1 MSKVVVQRENAIKIY
16 QHCIVKLNY
25 IYNQEKS
32 RKHQYALYKITADYL
47 KDKLNSIVQT
57 DAKQLIF
64 HVSKELLTIYETP
77 TGNQKQEL
85 LRNFAVTY
93 YESLSQIQNLDYTA
107 VLDVTL
113 DEIEGEL
120 SDEEL
125 EKIEK
130 EEAEKLILENG
141 NPRQEENNNNNNLN
155 QNIHN
160 EEEENMALQ
169 ADDVDK
175 KVFRHLNFIFK
186 GEPELAQTFLDG
198 INLLRL
204 GIVHNDNQAYLLA
217 SIKAKCA
224 APMRDWLRN
233 ANSIDEIVNIVNTKI
248 QRTPIQELQTKLKNI
263 QLKGDLNKFID
274 EIEKTCKEL
283 EAAYLY
289 KGMPHDLAT
298 QQTINRATETVI
310 NSIPTEAGK
319 NAILGNF
326 SSVSELLTRLRERTE
341 NRQAAANAMT
351 IAKVAKLSG
360 NRGRN
365 FRGRGGYRNYQQG
378 NGRDGNQNNYRNN
391 NSNGNYRGNNS
402 NYRGQR
408 GQGNNDYNA
417 SRNNNNNQRNYNNY
431 NQNNNQNYNRNNN
444 SNYNN
449 NNNRRVMPISN
460 EGNEDE
466 LGFQI
471 SSLNMNR

>member
-160 EEEENMALQ
+160 EEEEIMAPTAKEVATFVKDIFPATFDGSSGTIDSAIDAIDALMQ
-169 ADDVDK
+169 LVPENLPLVLTLIKPKCIGVAHALATSAATLAELRNLFRTSFK
-175 KVFRHLNFIFK
+175 KETKEEAKAKLESISRGNSSKENFAKEVEKCAERLKMVFI
-186 GEPELAQTFLDG
+186 E
-198 INLLRL
+198 
-204 GIVHNDNQAYLLA
+204 NDY
-217 SIKAKCA
+217 SIK
-224 APMRDWLRN
+224 N
-233 ANSIDEIVNIVNTKI
+233 AEEDT
-248 QRTPIQELQTKLKNI
+248 I
-263 QLKGDLNKFID
+263 QLVAKVLANNVGPKLANRNKFVGAGFKSVG
-274 EIEKTCKEL
+274 EALGVYRAIESMKE
-283 EAAYLY
+283 EA
-289 KGMPHDLAT
+289 
-298 QQTINRATETVI
+298 TVH
-310 NSIPTEAGK
+310 SIGTK
-319 NAILGNF
+319 N
-326 SSVSELLTRLRERTE
+326 
-341 NRQAAANAMT
+341 
-351 IAKVAKLSG
+351 
-360 NRGRN
+360 N
-365 FRGRGGYRNYQQG
+365 FRGRGRRGNRGNRGGYQ
-378 NGRDGNQNNYRNN
+378 QNNY
-391 NSNGNYRGNNS
+391 
-402 NYRGQR
+402 
-408 GQGNNDYNA
+408 
-417 SRNNNNNQRNYNNY
+417 NNNNGYNNNGY
-431 NQNNNQNYNRNNN
+431 NNNGYNRRGRRGRGNRGYNNNNGYNNGYNNNGYNQQNNRYGQYAIEEVNNQNNNQNQNNRNVNQ
-444 SNYNN
+444 NN
-449 NNNRRVMPISN
+449 NNAQ
-460 EGNEDE
+460 GNY
-466 LGFQI
+466 
-471 SSLNMNR
+471 